1 MPTFLFVLCL
11 LLCGGTAA
19 LADPADDA
27 APELDPEDTRAFF
40 FYIENDFFAGTDRH
54 YTNAVKLTWLS
65 RGLNSIIDDPTL
77 PRSVAGFLD
86 DLPLPRDERIFN
98 VGLSLGQNI
107 YTPEDT
113 DATELIEDD
122 RPYAAWIYGSLALHS
137 KTQTLLD
144 SFELSA
150 GWIGPPALG
159 EETQNTIHR
168 LINDFEAEGWDNQL
182 DFEPTLMLTWR
193 RTWRELL
200 GAPGDG
206 FGWDVMPH
214 VGLTVGNVFT
224 FANAGGEV
232 RLGWNLPS
240 EFGASRIQP
249 GAGVG
254 TPSRV
259 DDPFARGDFG
269 IFGFGALDARLVARN
284 IFLDGNT
291 FRDSHSV
298 DKNHAV
304 FDAAVGFGLFYRKVR
319 LTYSYVYRSDEFKG
333 GDNFGQLFGSVS
345 LGFTF

>member
-1 MPTFLFVLCL
+1 M
-11 LLCGGTAA
+11 
-19 LADPADDA
+19 ADPADEG
-27 APELDPEDTRAFF
+27 APELDPEDTRVFYL
-40 FYIENDFFAGTDRH
+40 YIENDFFAGTDRH

-65 RGLNSIIDDPTL
+65 RGLNSIIEDPTL
-77 PRSVAGFLD
+77 PKKVSRNLD
-86 DLPLPRDERIFN
+86 KLPLPRKERIYN

-122 RPYAAWIYGSLALHS
+122 RPYAAWMYAALALHA

-144 SFELSA
+144 SFELSL
-150 GWIGPPALG
+150 GWIGSPALG
-159 EETQNTIHR
+159 RQTQNTIHR
-168 LINDFEAEGWDNQL
+168 LINDYEAEGWDNQL

-214 VGLTVGNVFT
+214 VGLTAGNVFT
-224 FANAGGEV
+224 FANAGGEL

-249 GAGVG
+249 GGGIG
-254 TPSRV
+254 TPSRA
-259 DDPFARGDFG
+259 DDPFARGSFG
-269 IFGFGALDARLVARN
+269 IFVFGALDARLVARN
-284 IFLDGNT
+284 IFLDGNS

-298 DKNHAV
+298 DKNYTV
-304 FDAAVGFGLFYRKVR
+304 FDAAAGIGLFYRKVR
-319 LTYSYVYRSDEFKG
+319 LNYSYVYRSDEFQG